1 MVSVVLLLWLVFL
14 PLCVA
19 LCLRERAPFVA
30 ATFRNATQ
38 TIDFVLAFPT
48 GNYDAGWGAVGFRA
62 LPCTGTDSCMA
73 NTNFYVFRKRA
84 VHFAELAAGQSNG
97 VPSTVT
103 KFSNSVGLTAGASR
117 LCCIHGAGIDVE
129 FSVGVSPALAAKNLT
144 ILFAFAKSDWPA
156 KHTSRGSITVSVAQ
170 LGRLGG
176 ETCLT
181 PGGDDDGGAP
191 SSSASSLIQ
200 WWTVPAVLLAL
211 R

>member
-1 MVSVVLLLWLVFL
+1 MCVFVLLGVFL
-14 PLCVA
+14 PLSVA

-48 GNYDAGWGAVGFRA
+48 GKYDSGWGAVGFRA

-84 VHFAELAAGQSNG
+84 VHFAELAAGQPNG
-97 VPSTVT
+97 MPSTVT

-144 ILFAFAKSDWPA
+144 ILFAFAKSEWPA

-181 PGGDDDGGAP
+181 PGGDDDDGGAP
-191 SSSASSLIQ
+191 SSTASSLIQ
-200 WWTVPAVLLAL
+200 SWTVPAVLLAL